1 MDERLHGKTSH
12 TLELRGARRT
22 FRKSIP
28 KGFSCPFF
36 RLVDKV
42 RMMAKMC
49 LPEVGKCLPEVK
61 MCLPEVEMM
70 FAGSG
75 DVFAGSGDVFA
86 GSGNVVAM
94 NRKLRVFWKT
104 KIQACGGPFCLT
116 FLKKRLTQNGG
127 IWG

>member
-1 MDERLHGKTSH
+1 MPRQPKYTKTNPH
-12 TLELRGARRT
+12 I
-22 FRKSIP
+22 KD
-28 KGFSCPFF
+28 

-75 DVFAGSGDVFA
+75 DGLAGSGDMVA
-86 GSGNVVAM
+86 GGGDVVEM
-94 NRKLRVFWKT
+94 DRKL
-104 KIQACGGPFCLT
+104 
-116 FLKKRLTQNGG
+116 
-127 IWG
+127 